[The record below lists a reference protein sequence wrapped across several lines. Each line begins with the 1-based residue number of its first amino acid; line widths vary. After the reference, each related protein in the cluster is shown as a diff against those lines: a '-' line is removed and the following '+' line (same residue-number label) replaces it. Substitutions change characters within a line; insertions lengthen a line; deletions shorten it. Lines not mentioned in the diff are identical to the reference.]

1 MTNPTDKLAALE
13 AAATQPHWK
22 RKYMITIQGTGVSM
36 HWVKEELVSVGSGN
50 DNDAALIATLRN
62 IAPELIAFLPNADH
76 ADDCESLPSADDWKN
91 DFQDR
96 PCTCGL
102 DALLAKIEQETGE

>member
-1 MTNPTDKLAALE
+1 MTNPTDNLTALE
-13 AAATQPHWK
+13 AAATKGPWHG
-22 RKYMITIQGTGVSM
+22 RKPSEYASTPIFGNDKNGYICTT
-36 HWVKEELVSVGSGN
+36 SGN
-50 DNDAALIATLRN
+50 ADNDAALICTLRN

-102 DALLAKIEQETGE
+102 DALMAKIEQETGE